1 MAEKN
6 FVRSMFNN
14 IAPTYDKLNHIL
26 SLNIDK
32 IWRKKAVKR
41 IVKNLKNSETENLK
55 TNSQI
60 FSFSDS
66 QLQKYSQILRFSDS
80 QILDVACGTADSTI
94 ALARSGISSVTGVD
108 ISEEM
113 LKVGETKVAAQNL
126 DSVITLQVEDCENLS
141 FDDDTFDAAFIA
153 FGIRNFEDKRN
164 GLRELRRVLKP
175 NGHLLILELSVP
187 QNKILLSL
195 YKLYF
200 LHILPFI
207 GKKISGDSMAYTYL
221 PQSVM
226 NFPKPKDFLAMMEEC
241 GFKRVSQKALTFG
254 LCRIFEGFV

>member
-41 IVKNLKNSETENLK
+41 IVKNLKNSETEKLK

-66 QLQKYSQILRFSDS
+66 QIQKDS
-80 QILDVACGTADSTI
+80 QVLDVACGTADSTI
-94 ALARSGISSVTGVD
+94 ALAKAGVPRVAGVD
-108 ISEEM
+108 ISEGM
-113 LKVGETKVAAQNL
+113 LKVGEKKIEELKLNST
-126 DSVITLQVEDCENLS
+126 ITLKVEDCENLS
-141 FDDDTFDAAFIA
+141 FNDNTFDAAFIA
-153 FGIRNFEDKRN
+153 FGIRNFEDKKK
-164 GLRELRRVLKP
+164 GLKELHRVLKP
-175 NGHLLILELSVP
+175 NGLLLILELSVP

-207 GKKISGDSMAYTYL
+207 GKKISGDNKAYTYL

-226 NFPKPKDFLAMMEEC
+226 NFPKPKDFLQTMEEC
-241 GFKRVSQKALTFG
+241 GFKDVRQKALTFG
-254 LCRIFEGFV
+254 LCRMYEGKR

>member
-41 IVKNLKNSETENLK
+41 IVKNLKKSETEKLK
-55 TNSQI
+55 NNSQV
-60 FSFSDS
+60 
-66 QLQKYSQILRFSDS
+66 LRFSDS
-80 QILDVACGTADSTI
+80 QVLDVACGTADSTI
-94 ALARSGISSVTGVD
+94 ALAKAGVPRVTGVD
-108 ISEEM
+108 ISKGM
-113 LKVGETKVAAQNL
+113 LKVGEKKIEELKLNST
-126 DSVITLQVEDCENLS
+126 ITLKVEDCENLS
-141 FDDDTFDAAFIA
+141 FNDNTFDAAFIA
-153 FGIRNFEDKRN
+153 FGIRNFEDKKK
-164 GLRELRRVLKP
+164 GLKELHRVLKP
-175 NGHLLILELSVP
+175 NGLLLILELSVP

-207 GKKISGDSMAYTYL
+207 GKKISGDNKAYTYL

-226 NFPKPKDFLAMMEEC
+226 NFPKPKDFLQTMEEC
-241 GFKRVSQKALTFG
+241 GFKDVRQKALTFG
-254 LCRIFEGFV
+254 LCRMYEGLSTKWSTK

>member
-55 TNSQI
+55 NNSQV
-60 FSFSDS
+60 
-66 QLQKYSQILRFSDS
+66 
-80 QILDVACGTADSTI
+80 LDVACGTADSTI
-94 ALARSGISSVTGVD
+94 ALAKAGVPRVVGVD
-108 ISEEM
+108 ISEGM
-113 LKVGETKVAAQNL
+113 LKVGEKKIEELNL
-126 DSVITLQVEDCENLS
+126 NSVISLKVEDCENLS
-141 FDDDTFDAAFIA
+141 FGDNTFDAAFIA
-153 FGIRNFEDKRN
+153 FGIRNFEDKKK
-164 GLRELRRVLKP
+164 GLKELHRVLKP

-207 GKKISGDSMAYTYL
+207 GKKISGDNKAYTYL

-226 NFPKPKDFLAMMEEC
+226 NFPKPKDFLQTMEGC
-241 GFKRVSQKALTFG
+241 GFKDVRQKALTFG
-254 LCRIFEGFV
+254 LCRMYEGLSTK

>member
-55 TNSQI
+55 TSSQI
-60 FSFSDS
+60 
-66 QLQKYSQILRFSDS
+66 QKNSQILRFSDS
-80 QILDVACGTADSTI
+80 KVLDVACGTADSTI

-141 FDDDTFDAAFIA
+141 FDDDSFDAAFIA

-200 LHILPFI
+200 LHNR
-207 GKKISGDSMAYTYL
+207 TYSDFG
-221 PQSVM
+221 SVWR
-226 NFPKPKDFLAMMEEC
+226 KP
-241 GFKRVSQKALTFG
+241 
-254 LCRIFEGFV
+254 

>member
-41 IVKNLKNSETENLK
+41 IVKNLKNSESEKLK
-55 TNSQI
+55 NNSQV
-60 FSFSDS
+60 F
-66 QLQKYSQILRFSDS
+66 RFSDS
-80 QILDVACGTADSTI
+80 QVLDVACGTADSTI
-94 ALARSGISSVTGVD
+94 ALAKAGVPRVTGVD
-108 ISEEM
+108 ISEGM
-113 LKVGETKVAAQNL
+113 LKVGEKKIEELNL
-126 DSVITLQVEDCENLS
+126 NSVISLKVEDCENLS
-141 FDDDTFDAAFIA
+141 FNDNTFDAAFIA
-153 FGIRNFEDKRN
+153 FGIRNFEDKKK
-164 GLRELRRVLKP
+164 GLKELHRVLKP
-175 NGHLLILELSVP
+175 NGLLLILELSVP

-207 GKKISGDSMAYTYL
+207 GKKISGDNKAYTYL

-226 NFPKPKDFLAMMEEC
+226 NFPKPKDFLQTMEEC
-241 GFKRVSQKALTFG
+241 GFKDVRQKALTFG
-254 LCRIFEGFV
+254 LCRMYEGKR

>member
-1 MAEKN
+1 
-6 FVRSMFNN
+6 MFNN

-55 TNSQI
+55 NDSQV
-60 FSFSDS
+60 FRFSDS
-66 QLQKYSQILRFSDS
+66 QIQKDS

-241 GFKRVSQKALTFG
+241 GFKDVRQKALTFG

>member
-66 QLQKYSQILRFSDS
+66 QIQKDS
-80 QILDVACGTADSTI
+80 QVLDVACGTADSTI
-94 ALARSGISSVTGVD
+94 ALARAGISSVTGVD

-241 GFKRVSQKALTFG
+241 GFKNVKQKALTFG
-254 LCRIFEGFV
+254 LCRIYEGFLVAE

>member
-6 FVRSMFNN
+6 FVRSMFDN

-32 IWRKKAVKR
+32 IWRRKAVKR
-41 IVKNLKNSETENLK
+41 ICDLLDERLKTKDKRINDSQRLRDSETHV
-55 TNSQI
+55 
-60 FSFSDS
+60 
-66 QLQKYSQILRFSDS
+66 
-80 QILDVACGTADSTI
+80 LDVACGTADSTI
-94 ALARSGISSVTGVD
+94 ALAKAGIPHVTGVD
-108 ISEEM
+108 ISEGM
-113 LKVGETKVAAQNL
+113 LKVGEKKIEELNL
-126 DSVITLQVEDCENLS
+126 NSVISLKVEDCENLS
-141 FDDDTFDAAFIA
+141 FDDNTFDAAFIA
-153 FGIRNFEDKRN
+153 FGIRNFEDKKK
-164 GLRELRRVLKP
+164 GLKELHRVLKE

-207 GKKISGDSMAYTYL
+207 GKKISGNNMAYTYL

-226 NFPKPKDFLAMMEEC
+226 NFPRPKEFMAMMEEC
-241 GFKRVSQKALTFG
+241 GFKNVRQKALTFG
-254 LCRIFEGFV
+254 LCRMYEGKR

>member
-1 MAEKN
+1 MADKN

-41 IVKNLKNSETENLK
+41 ICKE
-55 TNSQI
+55 
-60 FSFSDS
+60 
-66 QLQKYSQILRFSDS
+66 LRISGTQDFRNHAHV
-80 QILDVACGTADSTI
+80 LDVACGTADSTI
-94 ALARSGISSVTGVD
+94 ALAKSGIPFVTGVD
-108 ISEEM
+108 ISEGM
-113 LKVGETKVAAQNL
+113 IKVGEEKIKSLNL
-126 DSVITLQVEDCENLS
+126 NNINLKVEDCENLS
-141 FDDDTFDAAFIA
+141 FEDNSFDSAFIA
-153 FGIRNFEDKRN
+153 FGIRNFEDKKK
-164 GLRELRRVLKP
+164 GLNELRRVLKN

-207 GKKISGDSMAYTYL
+207 GKKISGDSKAYTYL
-221 PQSVM
+221 PNSVM
-226 NFPKPKDFLAMMEEC
+226 NFPKPKEFMAIMEEC
-241 GFKRVSQKALTFG
+241 GFKNVKQKALTFG
-254 LCRIFEGFV
+254 LCRIYEGFN

>member
-6 FVRSMFNN
+6 YVRSMFNN

-41 IVKNLKNSETENLK
+41 ICKHIKDSETQRLR
-55 TNSQI
+55 
-60 FSFSDS
+60 DS
-66 QLQKYSQILRFSDS
+66 ETQV
-80 QILDVACGTADSTI
+80 LDVACGTADSTI
-94 ALARSGISSVTGVD
+94 ALAKAGVPRVIGVD

-113 LKVGETKVAAQNL
+113 LKVGVKKIDKLNL
-126 DSVITLQVEDCENLS
+126 NSVISLKVEDCENLS
-141 FDDDTFDAAFIA
+141 FNDNTLDAAFIA
-153 FGIRNFEDKRN
+153 FGIRNFEDKKK
-164 GLRELRRVLKP
+164 GLKELHRVLKP
-175 NGHLLILELSVP
+175 NGLLLILELSVP

-207 GKKISGDSMAYTYL
+207 GKKISGDNKAYTYL

-226 NFPKPKDFLAMMEEC
+226 NFPKPKDFLQTMEEC
-241 GFKRVSQKALTFG
+241 GFKDVRQKALTFG
-254 LCRIFEGFV
+254 LCRMYEGKC

>member
-1 MAEKN
+1 
-6 FVRSMFNN
+6 MFNN

-55 TNSQI
+55 NDSQV
-60 FSFSDS
+60 FRFSDS
-66 QLQKYSQILRFSDS
+66 QIQKDS

-94 ALARSGISSVTGVD
+94 ALARAGISSVTGVD

-126 DSVITLQVEDCENLS
+126 DSVINLQVEDCENLS

-153 FGIRNFEDKRN
+153 FGIRNFEDKKN

>member
-66 QLQKYSQILRFSDS
+66 QLQKYSQV
-80 QILDVACGTADSTI
+80 LDVACGTADSTI
-94 ALARSGISSVTGVD
+94 ALAKAGISSVTGVD

-241 GFKRVSQKALTFG
+241 GFKDVRQKALTFG

>member
-1 MAEKN
+1 MADKN

-60 FSFSDS
+60 
-66 QLQKYSQILRFSDS
+66 LRFSDS
-80 QILDVACGTADSTI
+80 QIQENSQVLDVACGTADSTI
-94 ALARSGISSVTGVD
+94 ALARAGISSVTGVD

-113 LKVGETKVAAQNL
+113 LKVGKTKVSAQNL

-141 FDDDTFDAAFIA
+141 FDDNTFDAAFIA
-153 FGIRNFEDKRN
+153 FGIRNFEDRRN

-226 NFPKPKDFLAMMEEC
+226 NFPKPKEFMEMMKEC
-241 GFKRVSQKALTFG
+241 GYRNVRQKALTFG
-254 LCRIFEGFV
+254 LCRMYEGFNVDN

>member
-1 MAEKN
+1 MADKN

-41 IVKNLKNSETENLK
+41 ICKNLSNSE
-55 TNSQI
+55 SHV
-60 FSFSDS
+60 
-66 QLQKYSQILRFSDS
+66 
-80 QILDVACGTADSTI
+80 LDVACGTADSSI
-94 ALARSGISSVTGVD
+94 ALAKAGIHFVTGVD
-108 ISEEM
+108 ISEGM
-113 LKVGETKVAAQNL
+113 IKVGEEKIKSLNL
-126 DSVITLQVEDCENLS
+126 NNINLKVEDCENLS
-141 FDDDTFDAAFIA
+141 FEDNSFDSAFIA
-153 FGIRNFEDKRN
+153 FGIRNFEDKKK
-164 GLRELRRVLKP
+164 GLNELRRVLKN

-207 GKKISGDSMAYTYL
+207 GKKISGDSKAYTYL
-221 PQSVM
+221 PNSVM
-226 NFPKPKDFLAMMEEC
+226 NFPKPKEFMAIMEEC
-241 GFKRVSQKALTFG
+241 GFKNVKQKALTFG
-254 LCRIFEGFV
+254 LCRIYEGCV

>member
-41 IVKNLKNSETENLK
+41 IVKKLKNSETEKLK

-60 FSFSDS
+60 LSFSDS
-66 QLQKYSQILRFSDS
+66 QIQKDS
-80 QILDVACGTADSTI
+80 QVLDVACGTADSTI
-94 ALARSGISSVTGVD
+94 ALAKAGVPRVIGVD
-108 ISEEM
+108 ISEGM
-113 LKVGETKVAAQNL
+113 LKVGEKKIEELNL
-126 DSVITLQVEDCENLS
+126 NSVISLKVEDCENLS
-141 FDDDTFDAAFIA
+141 FGDNTFDAAFIA
-153 FGIRNFEDKRN
+153 FGIRNFEDKKK
-164 GLRELRRVLKP
+164 GLKELYRVLKP
-175 NGHLLILELSVP
+175 NGLLLILELSVP

-207 GKKISGDSMAYTYL
+207 GKKISGDNKAYTYL

-226 NFPKPKDFLAMMEEC
+226 NFPKPKDFLQTMEEC
-241 GFKRVSQKALTFG
+241 GFNDVHQKALTFG
-254 LCRIFEGFV
+254 LCRMYEGKC

>member
-1 MAEKN
+1 
-6 FVRSMFNN
+6 MFNN

-41 IVKNLKNSETENLK
+41 ICKHIKDSETQRLR
-55 TNSQI
+55 
-60 FSFSDS
+60 DS
-66 QLQKYSQILRFSDS
+66 ETQV
-80 QILDVACGTADSTI
+80 LDVACGTADSTI
-94 ALARSGISSVTGVD
+94 ALAKAGVPRVIGVD

-113 LKVGETKVAAQNL
+113 LKVGEKKIDKLNL
-126 DSVITLQVEDCENLS
+126 NSVISLKVEDCENLS
-141 FDDDTFDAAFIA
+141 FNDNTFDAAFIA
-153 FGIRNFEDKRN
+153 FGIRNFEDKKK
-164 GLRELRRVLKP
+164 GLKELHRVLKP

-207 GKKISGDSMAYTYL
+207 GKKISGDNKAYTYL

-226 NFPKPKDFLAMMEEC
+226 NFPKPKDFLQTMEDC
-241 GFKRVSQKALTFG
+241 GFKDVRQKALTLG
-254 LCRIFEGFV
+254 LCRMYEGKC

>member
-1 MAEKN
+1 
-6 FVRSMFNN
+6 MFNN

-55 TNSQI
+55 NDSQV
-60 FSFSDS
+60 FRFSDS
-66 QLQKYSQILRFSDS
+66 QIQKDS

-94 ALARSGISSVTGVD
+94 ALAKAGISSVTGVD

-113 LKVGETKVAAQNL
+113 LKVGETKVAAQKL

-141 FDDDTFDAAFIA
+141 FNDDTFDAAFIA

-207 GKKISGDSMAYTYL
+207 GKKISDDSMAYTYL

>member
-1 MAEKN
+1 MADKN

-41 IVKNLKNSETENLK
+41 IVKNLKTSKSENLK
-55 TNSQI
+55 NT
-60 FSFSDS
+60 
-66 QLQKYSQILRFSDS
+66 SQILRFSDS
-80 QILDVACGTADSTI
+80 KVLDVACGTADSTV
-94 ALARSGISSVTGVD
+94 ALAKSGIPFVTGID
-108 ISEEM
+108 ISEGMIKIGKEKIVS
-113 LKVGETKVAAQNL
+113 LKLNNI
-126 DSVITLQVEDCENLS
+126 SLQVEDCENLS
-141 FDDDTFDAAFIA
+141 FEDNRFDAAFIA
-153 FGIRNFEDKRN
+153 FGIRNFEDKKK
-164 GLRELRRVLKP
+164 GLNELRRVLKD

-187 QNKILLSL
+187 QNRMLLSL

-207 GKKISGDSMAYTYL
+207 GKKISGDSVAYTYL

-226 NFPKPKDFLAMMEEC
+226 NFPKPKEFMNMMEEC
-241 GFKRVSQKALTFG
+241 GFRNVRQKALTFG
-254 LCRIFEGFV
+254 LCRIYEAYR

>member
-41 IVKNLKNSETENLK
+41 IVKNLKNSETEKLK

-66 QLQKYSQILRFSDS
+66 QIQKDS
-80 QILDVACGTADSTI
+80 QVLDVACGTADSTI
-94 ALARSGISSVTGVD
+94 ALAKAGVPRVVGVD
-108 ISEEM
+108 ISEGM
-113 LKVGETKVAAQNL
+113 LKVGEKKIEELKLNST
-126 DSVITLQVEDCENLS
+126 ITLKVEDCENLS
-141 FDDDTFDAAFIA
+141 FNDNTFDAAFIA
-153 FGIRNFEDKRN
+153 FGIRNFEDKKK
-164 GLRELRRVLKP
+164 GLKELHRVLKP
-175 NGHLLILELSVP
+175 NGLLLILELSVP

-207 GKKISGDSMAYTYL
+207 GKKISGDNKAYTYL

-226 NFPKPKDFLAMMEEC
+226 NFPKPKDFLQTMEEC
-241 GFKRVSQKALTFG
+241 CFKDVRQKALTFG
-254 LCRIFEGFV
+254 LCRMYEGKR

>member
-55 TNSQI
+55 TNSQT
-60 FSFSDS
+60 
-66 QLQKYSQILRFSDS
+66 LRFSDS
-80 QILDVACGTADSTI
+80 QIQENSQVLDVACGTADSTI
-94 ALARSGISSVTGVD
+94 ALARAGISSVMGVD

-141 FDDDTFDAAFIA
+141 FDDNTFDAAFIA

-164 GLRELRRVLKP
+164 GLRELQRVLKP

-226 NFPKPKDFLAMMEEC
+226 NFPKPKEFMEMMKEC
-241 GFKRVSQKALTFG
+241 GYRNVRQKALTFG
-254 LCRIFEGFV
+254 LCRMYEGFNVHNY

>member
-66 QLQKYSQILRFSDS
+66 QLQKYSQV
-80 QILDVACGTADSTI
+80 LDVACGTADSTI
-94 ALARSGISSVTGVD
+94 ALAKAGVPRVVGVD
-108 ISEEM
+108 ISEGM
-113 LKVGETKVAAQNL
+113 LKVGEKKIEELNL
-126 DSVITLQVEDCENLS
+126 NSVISLKVEDCENLS
-141 FDDDTFDAAFIA
+141 FNDNTFDAAFIA
-153 FGIRNFEDKRN
+153 FGIRNFEDKKK
-164 GLRELRRVLKP
+164 GLKELHRVLKP
-175 NGHLLILELSVP
+175 NGPLLILELSVP

-207 GKKISGDSMAYTYL
+207 GKKISGDNKAYTYL

-226 NFPKPKDFLAMMEEC
+226 NFPKPKDFLQTMEEC
-241 GFKRVSQKALTFG
+241 GFKDVRQKALTFG
-254 LCRIFEGFV
+254 LCRMYEGLSTK

>member
-55 TNSQI
+55 NDSQV
-60 FSFSDS
+60 FRFSDS
-66 QLQKYSQILRFSDS
+66 QIQKDS

-94 ALARSGISSVTGVD
+94 ALARAGISSVTGVD

-126 DSVITLQVEDCENLS
+126 DSVINLQVEDCENLS

-153 FGIRNFEDKRN
+153 FGIRNFEDKKN

>member
-41 IVKNLKNSETENLK
+41 IVKNLKNSESEKLK
-55 TNSQI
+55 NNSQV
-60 FSFSDS
+60 
-66 QLQKYSQILRFSDS
+66 LRFSDS
-80 QILDVACGTADSTI
+80 QVLDVACGTADSTI
-94 ALARSGISSVTGVD
+94 ALAKAGVPRVVGVD
-108 ISEEM
+108 ISEGM
-113 LKVGETKVAAQNL
+113 LKVGKKKIEELNL
-126 DSVITLQVEDCENLS
+126 NSVISLKVEDCENLS
-141 FDDDTFDAAFIA
+141 FNDNTFDAAFIA
-153 FGIRNFEDKRN
+153 FGIRNFEDKKK
-164 GLRELRRVLKP
+164 GLKELYRVLKP

-207 GKKISGDSMAYTYL
+207 GKKISGDNKAYTYL

-226 NFPKPKDFLAMMEEC
+226 NFPKPKDFLQTMEEC
-241 GFKRVSQKALTFG
+241 GFKDVRQKALTFG
-254 LCRIFEGFV
+254 LCRMYEGKR

>member
-41 IVKNLKNSETENLK
+41 IVKKLKNSETENLK

-60 FSFSDS
+60 F
-66 QLQKYSQILRFSDS
+66 RFSDS
-80 QILDVACGTADSTI
+80 QIQKDSQVLDVACGTADSTI
-94 ALARSGISSVTGVD
+94 ALARAGISSVTGVD

-126 DSVITLQVEDCENLS
+126 DSVINLQVEDCENLS
-141 FDDDTFDAAFIA
+141 FDDDSFDAAFIA

-241 GFKRVSQKALTFG
+241 GFKNVKQKALTFG
-254 LCRIFEGFV
+254 LCRMYEGFLVAE

>member
-32 IWRKKAVKR
+32 IWRKKAVKS
-41 IVKNLKNSETENLK
+41 IVKKLKNSETEKLK
-55 TNSQI
+55 NNSQV
-60 FSFSDS
+60 F
-66 QLQKYSQILRFSDS
+66 RFSDS
-80 QILDVACGTADSTI
+80 QVLDVACGTADSTV
-94 ALARSGISSVTGVD
+94 ALAKAGVPRVTGVD
-108 ISEEM
+108 ISEGM
-113 LKVGETKVAAQNL
+113 LKVGEKKIEELNL
-126 DSVITLQVEDCENLS
+126 NSVISLKVEDCENLS
-141 FDDDTFDAAFIA
+141 FEDNTFDAAFIA
-153 FGIRNFEDKRN
+153 FGIRNFEDKKK
-164 GLRELRRVLKP
+164 GLKELHRVLKP
-175 NGHLLILELSVP
+175 NGLLLILELSVP

-207 GKKISGDSMAYTYL
+207 GKKISGDNKAYTYL

-226 NFPKPKDFLAMMEEC
+226 NFPKPKDFLQTMEEC
-241 GFKRVSQKALTFG
+241 GFKDVRQKALTFG
-254 LCRIFEGFV
+254 LCRMYEGKC

>member
-66 QLQKYSQILRFSDS
+66 QLQKYSQV
-80 QILDVACGTADSTI
+80 LDVACGTADSTI
-94 ALARSGISSVTGVD
+94 ALARAGISSVTGVD

-141 FDDDTFDAAFIA
+141 FDDDTFDTAFIA

-241 GFKRVSQKALTFG
+241 GFKDVRQKALTFG

>member
-41 IVKNLKNSETENLK
+41 IVKNLKNSESEKLK
-55 TNSQI
+55 NNSQV
-60 FSFSDS
+60 F
-66 QLQKYSQILRFSDS
+66 RFSDS
-80 QILDVACGTADSTI
+80 QVLDVACGTADSTI
-94 ALARSGISSVTGVD
+94 ALAKAGVPRVVGVD
-108 ISEEM
+108 ISEGM
-113 LKVGETKVAAQNL
+113 LKVGEKKIEELNL
-126 DSVITLQVEDCENLS
+126 NSVISLKVEDCENLS
-141 FDDDTFDAAFIA
+141 FGDNTFDAAFIA
-153 FGIRNFEDKRN
+153 FGIRNFEDKKK
-164 GLRELRRVLKP
+164 GLKELHRVLKP

-207 GKKISGDSMAYTYL
+207 GKKISGDNKAYTYL

-226 NFPKPKDFLAMMEEC
+226 NFPKPKDFLQTMEEC
-241 GFKRVSQKALTFG
+241 GFKDVRQKALTFG
-254 LCRIFEGFV
+254 LCRMYEGLSTK